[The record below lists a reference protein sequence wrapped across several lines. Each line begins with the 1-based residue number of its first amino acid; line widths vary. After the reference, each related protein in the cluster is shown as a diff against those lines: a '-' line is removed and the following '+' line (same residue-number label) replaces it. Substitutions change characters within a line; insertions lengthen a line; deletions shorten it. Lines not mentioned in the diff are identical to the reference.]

1 MREGAT
7 DQSFWSPGAGGQAGR
22 CRELQEAKYI
32 QPLQRPAK
40 GELLLQ
46 EVNSLVLLS
55 LWARRWELVRRS
67 AIKSRSELDA
77 EQRRVK
83 ISSAPP
89 RRPASPSTVS
99 EDVLCFCWGSWPPID
114 SHLPN
119 TEQVLLLATSNLEAC
134 ILGRGR
140 EGNSGNVSSVTKLTT
155 EGFKTVQ
162 PVST

>member
-1 MREGAT
+1 M
-7 DQSFWSPGAGGQAGR
+7 PGTARSQVHPTFAVASKGR
-22 CRELQEAKYI
+22 ASSTGSRFPCASEPLSAALRVGPQVSNQKY
-32 QPLQRPAK
+32 
-40 GELLLQ
+40 
-46 EVNSLVLLS
+46 
-55 LWARRWELVRRS
+55 
-67 AIKSRSELDA
+67 ELDA

-83 ISSAPP
+83 TSSAPL